1 MDDPTITRDIE
12 LDLAEDDLWGLVGNG
27 AAWAD
32 WMTDT
37 SDVEVVPGGS
47 GEVVDDGV
55 RREVRIDDV
64 EPGHRV
70 AYRWWP
76 SGEPDAV
83 STVELVVMPRPN
95 GSTLRITETLHASAD
110 ATTALDLRWEV
121 RMLALWSVAVAAP
134 VRA

>member
-1 MDDPTITRDIE
+1 MDDLTITRDIE

-83 STVELVVMPRPN
+83 STVELVVVPRPN
-95 GSTLRITETLHASAD
+95 GSALRITETLRASTA
-110 ATTALDLRWEV
+110 AGTALDLRWEV
-121 RMLALWSVAVAAP
+121 RALALWSRAVALVHA
-134 VRA
+134 